1 MAEKL
6 KKIIIVLSI
15 AALFCCLISGCSKA
29 KSKFKAPKIKMV
41 TSEYILSIDEPEEG
55 HIWIIGNFGVI
66 FSSSNGG
73 ETWEEQ
79 NSGVQDMLCDV
90 DFVDSKNGWV
100 SGIKGTMLHTTDGG
114 YNWERQTTGTQRHL
128 LALCFV
134 DTEYGWAVGDFST
147 ILHTRDGGKTWV
159 SQSAENDQIYSSI
172 YFTDRS
178 NGWIV
183 GENGIILHTI
193 DGGNHWETVMP
204 KNFERAT
211 IEEEYTNPRPGLFGV
226 YFSDKDHGWICG
238 LDSTIMYTADGGVSW
253 ELINSGNDILYNIIV
268 RGDRGWAVGTQGA
281 FLLSTDGGLSW
292 EKQEEAIKSKLSFS
306 NVYFSNPQNGWIVG
320 ATGTIVRTMD
330 GGKSW
335 KFISGLSYEFEGIK
349 MPEGLEK
356 RIIE

>member
-15 AALFCCLISGCSKA
+15 AVLFCCLISGCSKA
-29 KSKFKAPKIKMV
+29 KSKFKAPNIKMV

-55 HIWIIGNFGVI
+55 NIWIIGNFGVI
-66 FSSSNGG
+66 FNSSNGG

-100 SGIKGTMLHTTDGG
+100 SGIKGTMLHTNDGG
-114 YNWERQTTGTQRHL
+114 YNWERQKTGTQRHL
-128 LALCFV
+128 LSLCFV

-159 SQSAENDQIYSSI
+159 SQSKESDVIYSNI

-183 GENGIILHTI
+183 GENGIMLHTI
-193 DGGNHWETVMP
+193 DGGNHWEPVMP

-253 ELINSGNDILYNIIV
+253 KFLNSGSDILYNIIV
-268 RGDRGWAVGTQGA
+268 RGDRGWAVGTQGT

-292 EKQEEAIKSKLSFS
+292 NKQEESIKSKLSFS
-306 NVYFSNPQNGWIVG
+306 NVYFINPQNGWIVG
-320 ATGTIVRTMD
+320 ATGTMVRTTD
-330 GGKSW
+330 GGESW
-335 KFISGLSYEFEGIK
+335 KFISGLSYEFEGMK

>member
-1 MAEKL
+1 MTEKL
-6 KKIIIVLSI
+6 KKIVLLLSVT
-15 AALFCCLISGCSKA
+15 ALCSCLISGCTKA
-29 KSKFKAPKIKMV
+29 KSKFKAPDIKMV

-55 HIWIIGNFGVI
+55 NIWIIGNFGVI
-66 FSSSNGG
+66 FNSSNGG

-90 DFVDSKNGWV
+90 DFVDGKNGWV
-100 SGIKGTMLHTTDGG
+100 SGIKGIILHTNDGG
-114 YNWERQTTGTQRHL
+114 YNWESQKTGTQRHL
-128 LALCFV
+128 LSLCFV

-159 SQSAENDQIYSSI
+159 SQSEESDVIYSNI

-183 GENGIILHTI
+183 GENGTILHTI
-193 DGGNHWETVMP
+193 DGGNSWETVMP

-211 IEEEYTNPRPGLFGV
+211 IEEEYTNPRPGLFGLH
-226 YFSDKDHGWICG
+226 FSDKDHGWICG

-268 RGDRGWAVGTQGA
+268 RGDRGWAIGTQGS

-292 EKQEEAIKSKLSFS
+292 EKQEEAIKSKLSFA
-306 NVYFSNPQNGWIVG
+306 NVFFSNPQNGWIVG
-320 ATGTIVRTMD
+320 ASGTIVRTTD

>member
-1 MAEKL
+1 MAEKS
-6 KKIIIVLSI
+6 KKIILALTV
-15 AALFCCLISGCSKA
+15 AALCCSFVSGCSKA
-29 KSKFKAPKIKMV
+29 KSKFKAPNIKMV

-55 HIWIIGNFGVI
+55 NVWLVGNYGVI
-66 FSSSNGG
+66 FNSSDGG

-90 DFVDSKNGWV
+90 NFVDSKNGWV
-100 SGIKGTMLHTTDGG
+100 SGIKGTMLHTSDGG
-114 YNWERQTTGTQRHL
+114 NSWVRQTTGTQRHL

-159 SQSAENDQIYSSI
+159 SQSEESDVIYSNI

-178 NGWIV
+178 NGWVV
-183 GENGIILHTI
+183 GERGAILHTI
-193 DGGNHWETVMP
+193 DGGNSWNAVIPES
-204 KNFERAT
+204 FERAT
-211 IEEEYTNPRPGLFGV
+211 LEEEYTNPRPGLFGV
-226 YFSDKDHGWICG
+226 HFSDRDHGWICG

-253 ELINSGNDILYNIIV
+253 ELVNSGNDILYNIIV
-268 RGDRGWAVGTQGA
+268 RGDRGWAVGTQGT
-281 FLLSTDGGLSW
+281 FLLSTDSGLSW
-292 EKQEEAIKSKLSFS
+292 EKQEESIKSKLLFA
-306 NVYFSNPQNGWIVG
+306 NVFFTDSQNGWIVG
-320 ATGTIVRTMD
+320 ASGTMVRTTD

-335 KFISGLSYEFEGIK
+335 KFISGLSYEFEGMK